1 MSIIHSRKTEDSTA
15 FKMVQTDNLTFQY
28 KKKERTFSFPN
39 IILKEQENLLI
50 LGKSGIGK
58 TTLLHLLAGL
68 LKPVNGKVVI
78 GNVAITSLSN
88 NKLDKFRGQNI
99 GLVFQKNHAVQ
110 SLSVFENLKLRL
122 FFSKKSINNTA
133 IETLLEQLGLTDCKN
148 SKVNELSV
156 GQLQR
161 LGIALSV
168 IHNPQVILADE
179 PTSSLDDENCK
190 IVIELLKKQ
199 ATKTNAN
206 LIVIT
211 HDQRIKSFFPNSITL

>member
-1 MSIIHSRKTEDSTA
+1 MITTED
-15 FKMVQTDNLTFQY
+15 LTFYY
-28 KKKERTFSFPN
+28 KKKEHTFKFPSIN
-39 IILKEQENLLI
+39 LESQEDLLI

-68 LKPVNGKVVI
+68 LKPLTGKVIINDVDI
-78 GNVAITSLSN
+78 FELSAR
-88 NKLDKFRGQNI
+88 KLDVFRGQHV

-110 SLSVFENLKLRL
+110 SLSVFENLQARL
-122 FFSKKSINNTA
+122 FFSKKSVDKKA
-133 IETLLEQLGLTDCKN
+133 IENVLSDLEMIPYKN
-148 SKVNELSV
+148 RKVSELSE

-168 IHNPQVILADE
+168 VHEPKVILADE
-179 PTSSLDDENCK
+179 PTSSLDDENCA

-199 ATKTNAN
+199 AAKSNAN

-211 HDQRIKSFFPNSITL
+211 HDHRVKALFSNTITL